1 VRRVLALPIVALC
14 ALAVVACSDDPNSDP
29 PSDPMNAKVEL
40 GRPVERGYDR
50 TEWDPAAV
58 EAALALAR
66 RTTDTSVGCIDPG
79 PVTFSQ
85 VKSSHEVVLL
95 PMPAAVVQCFSNGE
109 DEDLQFSAFD
119 DEEAKDTYIEAKA
132 ELICGRALGFGNDT
146 SGGQAGFD
154 GIVYV
159 DAGTVIIE
167 PDSYV
172 VRDLLAQELGAT
184 ASKMCPEAVGDR
196 PPATDAPNPG

>member
-1 VRRVLALPIVALC
+1 MVALT
-14 ALAVVACSDDPNSDP
+14 ALACSDDQASGPASDP
-29 PSDPMNAKVEL
+29 DSDPMNYVVEL

-50 TEWDPAAV
+50 TGWELEPL

-66 RTTDTSVGCIDPG
+66 RTTDTTVGCIDPG
-79 PVTFSQ
+79 EVNFDQ
-85 VKSSHEVVLL
+85 VKSSNEKVML
-95 PMPAAVVQCFSNGE
+95 PMPGAHVQCYSNGE
-109 DEDLQFSAFD
+109 DEDLLFTGFV
-119 DEEAKDTYIEAKA
+119 DEESKNTYIEAKA
-132 ELICGRALGFGNDT
+132 ELICGRALSFGSDT
-146 SGGQAGFD
+146 SRGQAGFD

-159 DAGTVIIE
+159 DAGLVIIE

-196 PPATDAPNPG
+196 PPTTPASTGT